1 MSAFQASGNRRL
13 LTAAGLALALALLLP
28 AVSQAS
34 DPPSVAHDVVFLID
48 NSQSVRTGEGAPGGQ
63 PTDPEQVRL
72 RLARLVIQV
81 LSLNPASADWR
92 VGVISFANGT
102 ETLMPLTALPYWSV
116 VDLTKIRATD
126 QKGTNFATA
135 LDAAYE
141 MLPADCSPDVRPCDV
156 VMITDGV
163 FESYRTRQYQRAA
176 ERALQRLQSRG
187 VSVHLLVF
195 EEGDEKW
202 QEFLADG
209 LVATYQPAITTLPSP
224 QVCAAALRSLGVEAL
239 LTNLTPVQVTDE
251 EAITLTVP
259 GFRTWVSYQVLA
271 DSPLTVT
278 FLYAG
283 QVVPPITNGSEY
295 TLLQPQAGRW
305 SMQLQGNGL
314 AYYQQNG
321 EGIADLSLYL
331 CTPGQAVALGEDVAV
346 RAGLTA
352 GGAPVA
358 DPTSFTVTGTITG
371 VGITAMLHLALDETD
386 GLFAATLPSA
396 WLRAGVHTVTLTAQS
411 TVPGLSVQ
419 PATGQFRVV
428 ALPTLELATPSGPI
442 RPGRS
447 ACVTV
452 TVGNWKPGYTPT
464 LQFYGPTAADVI
476 QSPWS
481 TPEAGVFVS
490 TITTTAGAESSL
502 AVVAQL
508 VAETGNPEAE
518 LFDTIQT
525 APRLIAFTTAAAWYS
540 PRLLVPL
547 SALLFLLVVGV
558 YAWWRFYDPAKRKR
572 QRLRRIKRLRDEART
587 LARIVDEAL
596 EESTATAEQSSDE
609 PVRRTSPNNPPRG
622 PS

>member
-1 MSAFQASGNRRL
+1 M
-13 LTAAGLALALALLLP
+13 
-28 AVSQAS
+28 SQAS

-48 NSQSVRTGEGAPGGQ
+48 NSQSVRTGEGAPNGQ

-72 RLARLVIQV
+72 RLPRLAIQI
-81 LSLNPASADWR
+81 LSLDPASADWR
-92 VGVISFANGT
+92 VGAISFGNGT
-102 ETLMPLTALPYWSV
+102 ETLIPLTAIPYWST
-116 VDLTKIRATD
+116 VDLTKIRAME
-126 QKGTNFATA
+126 QRGTNFATA

-141 MLPADCSPDVRPCDV
+141 MLPADCSPDVHRCDI

-163 FESYRTRQYQRAA
+163 FESYRARQYQRAA
-176 ERALQRLQSRG
+176 ERALQGLQSRG
-187 VSVHLLVF
+187 ASVHLLMF

-202 QEFLADG
+202 QEFLANG
-209 LVATYQPAITTLPSP
+209 LIATYQPAITALPSH
-224 QVCAAALRSLGVEAL
+224 QVCAAALRSLGAEAL
-239 LTNLTPVQVTDE
+239 LAGLTPVQVTGE
-251 EAITLTVP
+251 ETTTLTVP
-259 GFRTWVSYQVLA
+259 DFRTWVSYQVLA

-305 SMQLQGNGL
+305 SMQLQGDGL

-331 CTPGQAVALGEDVAV
+331 HAPGQIVALGEDVTV

-358 DPTSFTVTGTITG
+358 DLASFTVTGTIAGAG
-371 VGITAMLHLALDETD
+371 VIWTLNLYPDETG
-386 GLFAATLPSA
+386 GLFAATVPSA
-396 WLRAGVHTVTLTAQS
+396 WLKAGVHTVTLAAQS
-411 TVPGLSVQ
+411 TVPGLIVQ
-419 PATGQFRVV
+419 PVTGQFQVV
-428 ALPTLELATPSGPI
+428 ALPTLELTTPPEPI
-442 RPGRS
+442 RPGQS

-464 LQFYGPTAADVI
+464 LQFYGPAAANVI

-490 TITTTAGAESSL
+490 TITITSGVESSL
-502 AVVAQL
+502 AIVAQL
-508 VAETGNPEAE
+508 AAETGNPEAE

-525 APRLIAFTTAAAWYS
+525 APKLIAFTTTAAWYS
-540 PRLLVPL
+540 PRLLIPL

-558 YAWWRFYDPAKRKR
+558 YAWRRFYDPAKRKR
-572 QRLRRIKRLRDEART
+572 QRLQRIKRLRDEAKT

-596 EESTATAEQSSDE
+596 EESTATTE
-609 PVRRTSPNNPPRG
+609 
-622 PS
+622 